1 MVEFLAHVLM
11 FFIFPRKLRVR
22 LRNRLIYLAHG
33 LPVRLKAKRVGK
45 ALHCGGAVHA
55 TRFTEL
61 GDHVHFNGMWA
72 SGNGRLVIG
81 DWFHSGEGLKIF
93 TRNHNYAGEA
103 LPYDETN
110 VGKPVSIGNCVWI
123 GAYVILLPGTTIGE
137 GAIIQAGSVVH
148 GEIPPLAIAGGN
160 PAKVFAWRDKEH
172 FMRLKAAGRFH

>member
-1 MVEFLAHVLM
+1 MVDFLARLAT
-11 FFIFPRKLRVR
+11 FWIFPRR
-22 LRNRLIYLAHG
+22 LREHLRKKIIWSIYG
-33 LPVRLKAKRVGK
+33 FPVRRRAMRVGSH
-45 ALHCGGAVHA
+45 LHCRGFVHV
-55 TRFTEL
+55 TRKTEL
-61 GDHVHFNGMWA
+61 GDHVNFNGA
-72 SGNGRLVIG
+72 FIYGGGEVKIG